1 MTSPVE
7 LSLLVVYEITCS
19 LLSIQPNAPKG
30 SRAYLDGYRDEW
42 REVFIITA
50 EIYVFGAL
58 VFLIL
63 ASGEKQPWADGPQES
78 TKEQSTKSSSL
89 TETESQH
96 AWADGSYS
104 CQ

>member
-1 MTSPVE
+1 M
-7 LSLLVVYEITCS
+7 LSS
-19 LLSIQPNAPKG
+19 LYIKPNAPKG
-30 SRAYLDGYRDEW
+30 SIAYLDGYRDEW
-42 REVFIITA
+42 REVFIIAA

-63 ASGEKQPWADGPQES
+63 ASGEKQPWADGPQERIQSSNLQSS
-78 TKEQSTKSSSL
+78 TH
-89 TETESQH
+89 TETETQH

>member
-1 MTSPVE
+1 M
-7 LSLLVVYEITCS
+7 
-19 LLSIQPNAPKG
+19 QPNAPKG

-63 ASGEKQPWADGPQES
+63 ASGEKQPWADGPQEC
-78 TKEQSTKSSSL
+78 TKERSTKSSTH